1 MSKLLDK
8 YLTMYTLPYFP
19 FPINLSFL
27 KSPIFIPQFKCDFGD
42 WHNVESVYLSYFW
55 SLIKIYLKV
64 EIYFFF
70 VK

>member
-1 MSKLLDK
+1 
-8 YLTMYTLPYFP
+8 MYTLPYFP

-27 KSPIFIPQFKCDFGD
+27 KSPILRPQFKCDFGD
-42 WHNVESVYLSYFW
+42 WQIVESVYLRSFW
-55 SLIKIYLKV
+55 SLIEIYLNV